1 LRIYN
6 RYVVSLVLACCLINT
21 LLAFLGRNDLEIYLT
36 INIVAYLVITL
47 LYVSLNPRV
56 RRALNPVGAVLFAG
70 FIVMVV
76 VEVLGIVLGG

>member
-6 RYVVSLVLACCLINT
+6 RYIVSLVLACCLINT

>member
-6 RYVVSLVLACCLINT
+6 RYLVSLVLACCLINT

-36 INIVAYLVITL
+36 INIIAYLVITL
-47 LYVSLNPRV
+47 LYVALNPRV

>member
-1 LRIYN
+1 MRIYN

-21 LLAFLGRNDLEIYLT
+21 VLAFLGRNDLEIYLT
-36 INIVAYLVITL
+36 INVVAYLVITL

-70 FIVMVV
+70 FIVMVLV
-76 VEVLGIVLGG
+76 KVLGIVLG